1 MGQRLQGIEEF
12 VAAVEAGSFALAA
25 QRLHVTRSAVAKSIA
40 RLEARL
46 NTRLFLR
53 TTRSQSLTEEGHGY
67 YERCRRVLAE
77 LDAAE
82 AMTDVARST
91 ATGLVRV
98 SMPAM
103 LGRLKVGPLLLAL
116 AHRHP
121 QLSLELSFNDRRVDL
136 AEEGLDLAVRSGEL
150 ADSAELIA
158 RPVGV
163 QWMALCAAPAYLAER
178 GHPRSIG
185 ELQSAQGTQDASSA
199 HAGHEAVLYARDG
212 QVSAWRFHDAEGR
225 LVEVTLPSRLRCD
238 SAEVLLEAAVGGM
251 GLARLPAWLAAD
263 ALEAGTLV
271 RVFEEPLPFG
281 FELNVIRSR
290 SRYLPFKTRVVIDW
304 LAEHLPPLLQ
314 VAP

>member
-1 MGQRLQGIEEF
+1 MSPRLQGIEEF
-12 VAAVEAGSFALAA
+12 VAAVEAGSFARAA
-25 QRLHVTRSAVAKSIA
+25 ERLHVTRSAVAKSIA

-46 NTRLFLR
+46 GTRLFLR

-82 AMTDVARST
+82 AMADAARST
-91 ATGLVRV
+91 AAGLVRL

-116 AHRHP
+116 ARRHP
-121 QLSLELSFNDRRVDL
+121 GLSLELSFNDRRVDL
-136 AEEGLDLAVRSGEL
+136 VEDGLDLAIRSGEL
-150 ADSAELIA
+150 ADSAELVA

-178 GHPRSIG
+178 GRPGSVA
-185 ELQSAQGTQDASSA
+185 ELGASSSTSTSSS
-199 HAGHEAVLYARDG
+199 HEAVLYARDG
-212 QVSAWRFHDAEGR
+212 QISPWRFHDAEGR
-225 LVEVTLPSRLRCD
+225 PVEVVLPSRLRCD
-238 SAEVLLEAAVGGM
+238 SAEVLLEAAIGGM

-263 ALEAGTLV
+263 ALAAGTLV
-271 RVFEEPLPFG
+271 RVFEEPRPFG

-290 SRYLPFKTRVVIDW
+290 SRYLPHKTRVVVDW
-304 LAEHLPPLLQ
+304 LAEHLPPLL
-314 VAP
+314 AAR

>member
-67 YERCRRVLAE
+67 YERCRRVLDE
-77 LDAAE
+77 LDAAQ
-82 AMTDVARST
+82 ALTDVARST
-91 ATGLVRV
+91 ATGVVRI

-116 AHRHP
+116 ARQHP
-121 QLSLELSFNDRRVDL
+121 QLSLELAFNDRRVDL
-136 AEEGLDLAVRSGEL
+136 VEEGLDLAIRSGEL
-150 ADSAELIA
+150 ADSMDLVA

-163 QWMALCAAPAYLAER
+163 QWMALCAAPAYLQQR
-178 GHPRSIG
+178 GHPRGIG
-185 ELQSAQGTQDASSA
+185 DLQGP
-199 HAGHEAVLYARDG
+199 HEAVLYARDG
-212 QVSAWRFHDAEGR
+212 QVSAWRFHDAQGR
-225 LVEVTLPSRLRCD
+225 PVEVTLPSRLRCD
-238 SAEVLLEAAVGGM
+238 SAEVLLEAAIGGL
-251 GLARLPAWLAAD
+251 GLARLPSWLAAD
-263 ALEAGTLV
+263 ALAAGTLV
-271 RVFEEPLPFG
+271 RVFEEPRPFG

>member
-67 YERCRRVLAE
+67 YERCRRVLDE
-77 LDAAE
+77 LDAAQ
-82 AMTDVARST
+82 ALTDVARST
-91 ATGLVRV
+91 ATGVVRI

-116 AHRHP
+116 ARQHP
-121 QLSLELSFNDRRVDL
+121 QLSLELAFNDRRVDL
-136 AEEGLDLAVRSGEL
+136 VEEGLDLAIRSGEL
-150 ADSAELIA
+150 ADSAELVA
-158 RPVGV
+158 RPVGT

-178 GHPRSIG
+178 GRPANIG
-185 ELQSAQGTQDASSA
+185 DLMKEP
-199 HAGHEAVLYARDG
+199 HEAVLYARDG
-212 QVSAWRFHDAEGR
+212 LVSSWRFHDAGGR
-225 LVEVTLPSRLRCD
+225 LVDLTPPSRLRCD

-251 GLARLPAWLAAD
+251 GLARLPAWLVAD
-263 ALEAGTLV
+263 ALAAGTLV
-271 RVFEEPLPFG
+271 RVFDEPQPFG
-281 FELNVIRSR
+281 FALHVIRSR
-290 SRYLPFKTRVVIDW
+290 SRYLPLKTRVVTDW
-304 LAEHLPPLLQ
+304 LAEHLPPLL
-314 VAP
+314 AAR

>member
-116 AHRHP
+116 ARRHP

-178 GHPRSIG
+178 GHPRTIC
-185 ELQSAQGTQDASSA
+185 ELQSVQGE
-199 HAGHEAVLYARDG
+199 HEAVLYARDG
-212 QVSAWRFHDAEGR
+212 QASAWRFHDAEGR
-225 LVEVTLPSRLRCD
+225 PVDVTLPSRLRCD
-238 SAEVLLEAAVGGM
+238 SAEVLLEAAIGGM

-263 ALEAGTLV
+263 ALAAGTLV
-271 RVFEEPLPFG
+271 RVFEEPKPFG

-314 VAP
+314 VVP

>member
-67 YERCRRVLAE
+67 YERCRRALAE
-77 LDAAE
+77 LEAAE
-82 AMTDVARST
+82 AVADVARST
-91 ATGLVRV
+91 ASGLVRL

-116 AHRHP
+116 ARRHP

-136 AEEGLDLAVRSGEL
+136 AEEGLDLAIRSGEL
-150 ADSAELIA
+150 ADTDELVA
-158 RPVGV
+158 RPVGM

-178 GHPRSIG
+178 GHPRG
-185 ELQSAQGTQDASSA
+185 VAELAAP
-199 HAGHEAVLYARDG
+199 HEAVLYARDG
-212 QVSAWRFHDAEGR
+212 QVSAWRFHAAEGGPAEPT
-225 LVEVTLPSRLRCD
+225 EVTLPSRLRCD
-238 SAEVLLEAAVGGM
+238 SAEVLLEAAIGGM

-263 ALEAGTLV
+263 ALAAGTLV
-271 RVFEEPLPFG
+271 RVFDEPRPFG
-281 FELNVIRSR
+281 FALHVIRSR
-290 SRYLPFKTRVVIDW
+290 SRYLPLKTRVVVDW
-304 LAEHLPPLLQ
+304 LAEHLPPLL
-314 VAP
+314 AAR

>member
-1 MGQRLQGIEEF
+1 MSPRLQGIEEF
-12 VAAVEAGSFALAA
+12 VAAVEAGSFARAA
-25 QRLHVTRSAVAKSIA
+25 ERLHVTRSAVAKSIG

-46 NTRLFLR
+46 GTRLFLR

-82 AMTDVARST
+82 AMADAARST
-91 ATGLVRV
+91 AAGLVRL

-116 AHRHP
+116 ARRHP
-121 QLSLELSFNDRRVDL
+121 GLSLELSFNDRRVDL
-136 AEEGLDLAVRSGEL
+136 VEDGLDLAIRSGEL
-150 ADSAELIA
+150 ADSAELVA

-178 GHPRSIG
+178 GRPGSVA
-185 ELQSAQGTQDASSA
+185 ELGASSLTSSS
-199 HAGHEAVLYARDG
+199 HEAVLYARDG
-212 QVSAWRFHDAEGR
+212 QISPWRFHDAEGR
-225 LVEVTLPSRLRCD
+225 PVEVVLPSRLRCD
-238 SAEVLLEAAVGGM
+238 SAEVLLEAAIGGM

-263 ALEAGTLV
+263 ALAAGTLV
-271 RVFEEPLPFG
+271 RVFEEPRPFG

-290 SRYLPFKTRVVIDW
+290 SRYLPHKTRVVVDW
-304 LAEHLPPLLQ
+304 LAEHLPPLL
-314 VAP
+314 AAR

>member
-12 VAAVEAGSFALAA
+12 VAAAEAGSFALAA

-77 LDAAE
+77 LEAAE
-82 AMTDVARST
+82 AVTDAARST
-91 ATGLVRV
+91 ASGLVRL

-116 AHRHP
+116 ARRHP

-136 AEEGLDLAVRSGEL
+136 VEEGLDLAIRSGEL
-150 ADSAELIA
+150 ADSAELAA
-158 RPVGV
+158 RPVGM
-163 QWMALCAAPAYLAER
+163 QWMALCASPAYLAEH
-178 GHPRSIG
+178 GHPANIDDLTG
-185 ELQSAQGTQDASSA
+185 P
-199 HAGHEAVLYARDG
+199 HEAVLYARDG
-212 QVSAWRFHDAEGR
+212 QISSWRFHDTEGR
-225 LVEVTLPSRLRCD
+225 LVDVTLPSRLRCD
-238 SAEVLLEAAVGGM
+238 SAEVLLEAAIGGM

-263 ALEAGTLV
+263 ALAAGTLV
-271 RVFEEPLPFG
+271 RVFDEPRPFG
-281 FELNVIRSR
+281 FALHVVRPR
-290 SRYLPFKTRVVIDW
+290 SRYLPLKTRVVIDW
-304 LAEHLPPLLQ
+304 LAEHLPPLL
-314 VAP
+314 AAR

>member
-1 MGQRLQGIEEF
+1 MSPRLQGIEEF
-12 VAAVEAGSFALAA
+12 VAAVEAGSFARAA
-25 QRLHVTRSAVAKSIA
+25 ERLHVTRSAVAKSIA

-46 NTRLFLR
+46 GTRLFLR

-82 AMTDVARST
+82 AMADAARST
-91 ATGLVRV
+91 AAGLVRL

-116 AHRHP
+116 ARRHP
-121 QLSLELSFNDRRVDL
+121 GLSLELSFNDRRVDL
-136 AEEGLDLAVRSGEL
+136 VEDGLDLAIRSGEL
-150 ADSAELIA
+150 ADSGELVA

-178 GHPRSIG
+178 GRPGSVA
-185 ELQSAQGTQDASSA
+185 ELGASSSTSSL
-199 HAGHEAVLYARDG
+199 HEAVLYARDG
-212 QVSAWRFHDAEGR
+212 QISPWRFHDAEGR
-225 LVEVTLPSRLRCD
+225 PVEVVLPSRLRCD
-238 SAEVLLEAAVGGM
+238 SAEVLLEAAIGGM

-263 ALEAGTLV
+263 ALAAGTLV
-271 RVFEEPLPFG
+271 RVFEEPRPFG

-290 SRYLPFKTRVVIDW
+290 SRYLPHKTRVVVDW
-304 LAEHLPPLLQ
+304 LAEHLPPLL
-314 VAP
+314 AAR

>member
-1 MGQRLQGIEEF
+1 MSQRLQGIEEF

-46 NTRLFLR
+46 DTRLFLR

-67 YERCRRVLAE
+67 YERCRRALAE

-82 AMTDVARST
+82 AHTNVARST
-91 ATGLVRV
+91 ATGLVRL

-116 AHRHP
+116 ARRHP
-121 QLSLELSFNDRRVDL
+121 ALSLELAFSDRRVDL
-136 AEEGLDLAVRSGEL
+136 VEEGLDLAIRSGEL
-150 ADSAELIA
+150 ADTSKLIA

-163 QWMALCAAPAYLAER
+163 QWMVLCAAPAYLAER
-178 GHPRSIG
+178 GHPRGIDA
-185 ELQSAQGTQDASSA
+185 LQSPQTP
-199 HAGHEAVLYARDG
+199 HEAVLYARDG
-212 QVSAWRFHDAEGR
+212 QVSTWRFHDGEGR
-225 LVEVTLPSRLRCD
+225 LVDVTLPSRLRCD

-263 ALEAGTLV
+263 ALAAGTLV
-271 RVFEEPLPFG
+271 RVFEEPRPFG

-304 LAEHLPPLLQ
+304 LAEHLPPLLA
-314 VAP
+314 APQSP

>member
-1 MGQRLQGIEEF
+1 MSPRLQGIEEF
-12 VAAVEAGSFALAA
+12 VAAVEAGSFARAA
-25 QRLHVTRSAVAKSIA
+25 ERLHVTRSAVAKSIA

-46 NTRLFLR
+46 GTRLFLR

-82 AMTDVARST
+82 AMADAARST
-91 ATGLVRV
+91 AAGLVRL

-116 AHRHP
+116 ARRHP
-121 QLSLELSFNDRRVDL
+121 GLSLELSFNDRRVDL
-136 AEEGLDLAVRSGEL
+136 VEDGLDLAIRSGEL
-150 ADSAELIA
+150 ADSAELVA

-178 GHPRSIG
+178 GRPAG
-185 ELQSAQGTQDASSA
+185 VAELGASPS
-199 HAGHEAVLYARDG
+199 HEAVLYARDG
-212 QVSAWRFHDAEGR
+212 QISPWRFHDAEGR
-225 LVEVTLPSRLRCD
+225 PVEVVLPSRLRCD
-238 SAEVLLEAAVGGM
+238 SAEVLLEAAIGGM

-263 ALEAGTLV
+263 ALAAGTLV
-271 RVFEEPLPFG
+271 RVFEEPRPFG

-290 SRYLPFKTRVVIDW
+290 GRYLPHKTRVVVDW
-304 LAEHLPPLLQ
+304 LAEHLPPLL
-314 VAP
+314 AAR

>member
-1 MGQRLQGIEEF
+1 MSPRLQGIEEF
-12 VAAVEAGSFALAA
+12 VAAVEAGSFARAA
-25 QRLHVTRSAVAKSIA
+25 ERLHVTRSAVAKSIA

-46 NTRLFLR
+46 GTRLFLR

-82 AMTDVARST
+82 AMADAARST
-91 ATGLVRV
+91 AAGLVRL

-116 AHRHP
+116 ARRHP
-121 QLSLELSFNDRRVDL
+121 GLSLELSFNDRRVDL
-136 AEEGLDLAVRSGEL
+136 VEDGLDLAIRSGEL
-150 ADSAELIA
+150 ADSAELVA

-178 GHPRSIG
+178 GRPGSVA
-185 ELQSAQGTQDASSA
+185 ELGASSSTSSL
-199 HAGHEAVLYARDG
+199 HEAVLYARDG
-212 QVSAWRFHDAEGR
+212 QISPWRFHDAEGR
-225 LVEVTLPSRLRCD
+225 PVEVVLPSRLRCD
-238 SAEVLLEAAVGGM
+238 SAEVLLEAAIGGM

-263 ALEAGTLV
+263 ALAAGTLV
-271 RVFEEPLPFG
+271 RVFEEPRPFG

-290 SRYLPFKTRVVIDW
+290 SRYLPHKTRVVVDW
-304 LAEHLPPLLQ
+304 LAEHLPPLL
-314 VAP
+314 AAR

>member
-1 MGQRLQGIEEF
+1 MSQRLQGIEEF
-12 VAAVEAGSFALAA
+12 VAAVEAGSFARAA
-25 QRLHVTRSAVAKSIA
+25 ERLHVTRSAVAKSIA

-46 NTRLFLR
+46 GTRLFLR

-82 AMTDVARST
+82 AMADAARST
-91 ATGLVRV
+91 AAGLVRL

-116 AHRHP
+116 ARRHP
-121 QLSLELSFNDRRVDL
+121 GLSLELSFNDRRVDL
-136 AEEGLDLAVRSGEL
+136 VEDGLDLAIRSGEL
-150 ADSAELIA
+150 ADSAELVA

-178 GHPRSIG
+178 GRPGSVA
-185 ELQSAQGTQDASSA
+185 ELRTSSS
-199 HAGHEAVLYARDG
+199 HEAVFYARDG
-212 QVSAWRFHDAEGR
+212 QISVWRFHDAEGR
-225 LVEVTLPSRLRCD
+225 LAEVALPSRLRCD
-238 SAEVLLEAAVGGM
+238 SAEVLLEAAIGGM

-263 ALEAGTLV
+263 ALSVGTLV
-271 RVFEEPLPFG
+271 RVFEEPRPFG

-290 SRYLPFKTRVVIDW
+290 SRYLPHKTRVVVDW
-304 LAEHLPPLLQ
+304 LAEHLPPLL
-314 VAP
+314 AAR

>member
-1 MGQRLQGIEEF
+1 MSQRLQGIEEF

-67 YERCRRVLAE
+67 YERCRRVLDE

-82 AMTDVARST
+82 AVTDVARST
-91 ATGLVRV
+91 AAGLVRL

-116 AHRHP
+116 ARRHP
-121 QLSLELSFNDRRVDL
+121 QLSLELAFNDRRVDL
-136 AEEGLDLAVRSGEL
+136 AEEGLDLAIRSGPL
-150 ADSAELIA
+150 ADTSELIA

-178 GHPRSIG
+178 GHPRSI
-185 ELQSAQGTQDASSA
+185 DALDA
-199 HAGHEAVLYARDG
+199 PHEAVLYARDG

-263 ALEAGTLV
+263 ALAAGTLV
-271 RVFEEPLPFG
+271 RVFEEPKPFG
-281 FELNVIRSR
+281 FELHVIRSR
-290 SRYLPFKTRVVIDW
+290 SRYLPLKTRVVIDW
-304 LAEHLPPLLQ
+304 LAEHLPPLL

>member
-1 MGQRLQGIEEF
+1 MSQRLQGIEEF

-67 YERCRRVLAE
+67 YERCRRVLDE

-82 AMTDVARST
+82 AVTDVARST
-91 ATGLVRV
+91 AAGLVRL

-116 AHRHP
+116 ARRHP
-121 QLSLELSFNDRRVDL
+121 QLSLELAFNDRRVDL
-136 AEEGLDLAVRSGEL
+136 AEEGLDLAIRSGPL
-150 ADSAELIA
+150 ADTSELIA

-163 QWMALCAAPAYLAER
+163 QWMALCAAPVYLAER
-178 GHPRSIG
+178 GHPRSI
-185 ELQSAQGTQDASSA
+185 DALDA
-199 HAGHEAVLYARDG
+199 PHEAVLYARDG

-263 ALEAGTLV
+263 ALAAGTLV
-271 RVFEEPLPFG
+271 RVFEEPKPFG
-281 FELNVIRSR
+281 FELHVIRSR
-290 SRYLPFKTRVVIDW
+290 SRYLPLKTRVVIDW
-304 LAEHLPPLLQ
+304 LAEYLPPLL

>member
-1 MGQRLQGIEEF
+1 MSQRLQGIEEF

-46 NTRLFLR
+46 DTRLFLR

-67 YERCRRVLAE
+67 YERCRRVLDE

-82 AMTDVARST
+82 AVTDVARST
-91 ATGLVRV
+91 AAGLVRL

-116 AHRHP
+116 ARRHP
-121 QLSLELSFNDRRVDL
+121 QLSLELAFNDRRVDL
-136 AEEGLDLAVRSGEL
+136 AEEGLDLAIRSGPL
-150 ADSAELIA
+150 ADTSELIA

-163 QWMALCAAPAYLAER
+163 QWMALCAAPVYLAER
-178 GHPRSIG
+178 GHPRSI
-185 ELQSAQGTQDASSA
+185 DALDA
-199 HAGHEAVLYARDG
+199 PHEAVLYARDG

-263 ALEAGTLV
+263 ALAAGTLV
-271 RVFEEPLPFG
+271 RVFEEPKPFG
-281 FELNVIRSR
+281 FELHVIRSR
-290 SRYLPFKTRVVIDW
+290 SRYLPLKTRVVIDW
-304 LAEHLPPLLQ
+304 LAEYLPPLL

>member
-1 MGQRLQGIEEF
+1 MSQRLQGIEEF

-46 NTRLFLR
+46 DTRLFLR

-82 AMTDVARST
+82 AVTDVARST
-91 ATGLVRV
+91 ATGLVRL

-116 AHRHP
+116 ARRHP
-121 QLSLELSFNDRRVDL
+121 QLSLELAFSDRRVDL
-136 AEEGLDLAVRSGEL
+136 AEEGLDLAIRSGEL
-150 ADSAELIA
+150 ADTSELIA

-163 QWMALCAAPAYLAER
+163 QWMVLCAAPAYLAER
-178 GHPRSIG
+178 GHPRGI
-185 ELQSAQGTQDASSA
+185 DALA
-199 HAGHEAVLYARDG
+199 PPHEAVLYARDG
-212 QVSAWRFHDAEGR
+212 QISTWRFHDGEGR
-225 LVEVTLPSRLRCD
+225 LVDVTLPSRLRCD

-251 GLARLPAWLAAD
+251 GLVRLPAWLAAD
-263 ALEAGTLV
+263 ALAAGTLV
-271 RVFEEPLPFG
+271 RVFEEPRPFG

-304 LAEHLPPLLQ
+304 LAEHLPPLLA
-314 VAP
+314 VP

>member
-1 MGQRLQGIEEF
+1 MSQRLQGIEEF

-53 TTRSQSLTEEGHGY
+53 TTRSQSLTQEGHGY
-67 YERCRRVLAE
+67 YERCRRVLDE

-82 AMTDVARST
+82 AVTDVARST
-91 ATGLVRV
+91 AAGLVRL

-116 AHRHP
+116 ARRHP
-121 QLSLELSFNDRRVDL
+121 QLSLELAFNDRRVDL
-136 AEEGLDLAVRSGEL
+136 VEEGLDLAIRSGEL
-150 ADSAELIA
+150 ADTPGLIA

-178 GHPRSIG
+178 GHPRSI
-185 ELQSAQGTQDASSA
+185 DALDA
-199 HAGHEAVLYARDG
+199 AHEAVLYARDG
-212 QVSAWRFHDAEGR
+212 QISAWRFHDAEGR
-225 LVEVTLPSRLRCD
+225 LVDVTLPSRLRCD

-263 ALEAGTLV
+263 ALAAGTLV
-271 RVFEEPLPFG
+271 RVFEEPKPFG

-290 SRYLPFKTRVVIDW
+290 SRYLPLKTRVVIDW
-304 LAEHLPPLLQ
+304 LAEHLPPLLI
-314 VAP
+314 AP

>member
-82 AMTDVARST
+82 AVTDVARST
-91 ATGLVRV
+91 AAGVVRI

-116 AHRHP
+116 ARRHP

-136 AEEGLDLAVRSGEL
+136 AEDGLDLAIRSGEL
-150 ADSAELIA
+150 ADSTEMVA

-163 QWMALCAAPAYLAER
+163 QWMALCAAPAYLAAR
-178 GHPRSIG
+178 GHPRTIADLQDAG
-185 ELQSAQGTQDASSA
+185 DEQSA
-199 HAGHEAVLYARDG
+199 HEAVLYARDG

-225 LVEVTLPSRLRCD
+225 LVELTLPSRLRCD
-238 SAEVLLEAAVGGM
+238 SAEVLLEAAIGGM

-263 ALEAGTLV
+263 ALTAGTLV
-271 RVFEEPLPFG
+271 RVFEEPQPFG

-304 LAEHLPPLLQ
+304 LAEHLPPLLLLR
-314 VAP
+314 AAS

>member
-1 MGQRLQGIEEF
+1 MSQRLQGIEEF

-53 TTRSQSLTEEGHGY
+53 TTRSRSLTQEGHGY
-67 YERCRRVLAE
+67 YERCRRVLDE

-82 AMTDVARST
+82 AVTDVARST
-91 ATGLVRV
+91 AAGLVRL

-116 AHRHP
+116 ARRHP
-121 QLSLELSFNDRRVDL
+121 QLSLELAFNDRRVDL
-136 AEEGLDLAVRSGEL
+136 VEEGLDLAIRSGDL
-150 ADSAELIA
+150 ADTPGLIA

-178 GHPRSIG
+178 GHPRSI
-185 ELQSAQGTQDASSA
+185 DALDA
-199 HAGHEAVLYARDG
+199 PHEAVLYARDG
-212 QVSAWRFHDAEGR
+212 QISAWRFHDAEGR
-225 LVEVTLPSRLRCD
+225 LVDVTPPSRLRCD

-263 ALEAGTLV
+263 ALAAGTLV
-271 RVFEEPLPFG
+271 RVFEEPKPFG

-290 SRYLPFKTRVVIDW
+290 SRYLPLKTRVVIDW
-304 LAEHLPPLLQ
+304 LAEHLPPLLI
-314 VAP
+314 AP

>member
-1 MGQRLQGIEEF
+1 MSQRLQGIEEF

-67 YERCRRVLAE
+67 YERCRRALAE

-82 AMTDVARST
+82 AVTDTARST
-91 ATGLVRV
+91 VAGLVRI

-103 LGRLKVGPLLLAL
+103 FGRLKVGPLLLAL
-116 AHRHP
+116 ARRHP
-121 QLSLELSFNDRRVDL
+121 ALSLELAFSDRRVDL
-136 AEEGLDLAVRSGEL
+136 VEEGLDLAIRSGEL
-150 ADSAELIA
+150 ADTSELVA

-163 QWMALCAAPAYLAER
+163 QWMVLCAAPAYLAER
-178 GHPRSIG
+178 GHPRGI
-185 ELQSAQGTQDASSA
+185 EALTASQTS
-199 HAGHEAVLYARDG
+199 HTPHEAVLYARDG
-212 QVSAWRFHDAEGR
+212 QVSTWHFHGADGR
-225 LVEVTLPSRLRCD
+225 LVDVTLPSRLRCD
-238 SAEVLLEAAVGGM
+238 SAEVLLEAAIGGM

-263 ALEAGTLV
+263 ALAAGTLV
-271 RVFEEPLPFG
+271 RVFEEPKPFG

-304 LAEHLPPLLQ
+304 LAEHLPPLLI
-314 VAP
+314 AP

>member
-1 MGQRLQGIEEF
+1 MSQRLQGIEEF

-67 YERCRRVLAE
+67 YERCRRVLDE

-82 AMTDVARST
+82 AVTDVARST
-91 ATGLVRV
+91 AAGLVRL

-116 AHRHP
+116 ARRHP
-121 QLSLELSFNDRRVDL
+121 QLSLELAFNDRRVDL
-136 AEEGLDLAVRSGEL
+136 AEEGFDLAIRSGEL
-150 ADSAELIA
+150 ADTSELIA

-163 QWMALCAAPAYLAER
+163 QWMALYAAPAYLAER
-178 GHPRSIG
+178 GHPRSI
-185 ELQSAQGTQDASSA
+185 DALGA
-199 HAGHEAVLYARDG
+199 PHEAVLYARDG
-212 QVSAWRFHDAEGR
+212 QISTWRFHDAEGR
-225 LVEVTLPSRLRCD
+225 LVDVTLPSRLRCD

-251 GLARLPAWLAAD
+251 GLARLSAWLAAD
-263 ALEAGTLV
+263 ALAAGTLV
-271 RVFEEPLPFG
+271 RVFEESKPFG

-290 SRYLPFKTRVVIDW
+290 SRYLPLKTRVVIDW
-304 LAEHLPPLLQ
+304 LAEHLPPLL

>member
-67 YERCRRVLAE
+67 YERCRRVLDE
-77 LDAAE
+77 LDAAQ
-82 AMTDVARST
+82 ALTDVARST
-91 ATGLVRV
+91 ATGVVRI

-116 AHRHP
+116 ARQHP
-121 QLSLELSFNDRRVDL
+121 QLSLELAFNDRRVDL
-136 AEEGLDLAVRSGEL
+136 VEEGLDLAIRSGEL
-150 ADSAELIA
+150 ADSAELVA
-158 RPVGV
+158 RPVGT

-178 GHPRSIG
+178 GRPANIG
-185 ELQSAQGTQDASSA
+185 DLMKEP
-199 HAGHEAVLYARDG
+199 HEAVLYARDG
-212 QVSAWRFHDAEGR
+212 LVSSWRFHDAEGR
-225 LVEVTLPSRLRCD
+225 LVDLTPPSRLRCD

-263 ALEAGTLV
+263 ALAAGTLV
-271 RVFEEPLPFG
+271 RVFDEPQPFG
-281 FELNVIRSR
+281 FALHVIRSR
-290 SRYLPFKTRVVIDW
+290 SRYLPLKTRVVTDW
-304 LAEHLPPLLQ
+304 LAEHLPPLL
-314 VAP
+314 AAR

>member
-12 VAAVEAGSFALAA
+12 VAAAEAGSFALAA

-77 LDAAE
+77 LEAAE
-82 AMTDVARST
+82 AVTDAARST
-91 ATGLVRV
+91 ASGLVRL

-116 AHRHP
+116 ARRHP

-136 AEEGLDLAVRSGEL
+136 VEEGLDLAIRSGEL
-150 ADSAELIA
+150 ADSAELAA
-158 RPVGV
+158 RPVGM
-163 QWMALCAAPAYLAER
+163 QWMALCASPAYLHEH
-178 GHPRSIG
+178 GHPANIDDLK
-185 ELQSAQGTQDASSA
+185 EP
-199 HAGHEAVLYARDG
+199 HEAVLYARDG
-212 QVSAWRFHDAEGR
+212 QISSWRFHDTEGR
-225 LVEVTLPSRLRCD
+225 LVDVTLPSRLRCD
-238 SAEVLLEAAVGGM
+238 SAEVLLEAAIGGM

-263 ALEAGTLV
+263 ALAAGTLV
-271 RVFEEPLPFG
+271 RVFDEPRPFG
-281 FELNVIRSR
+281 FALHVIRPR
-290 SRYLPFKTRVVIDW
+290 SRYLPLKTRVVIDW
-304 LAEHLPPLLQ
+304 LAEHLPPLL
-314 VAP
+314 AAR

>member
-1 MGQRLQGIEEF
+1 MSQRLQGIEEF
-12 VAAVEAGSFALAA
+12 VAAVEAGSFARAA
-25 QRLHVTRSAVAKSIA
+25 ERLHVSRSAVAKSIA
-40 RLEARL
+40 RLESRL
-46 NTRLFLR
+46 GTRLFLR

-82 AMTDVARST
+82 AMTDAARST
-91 ATGLVRV
+91 AAGLVRL

-116 AHRHP
+116 ARRHP
-121 QLSLELSFNDRRVDL
+121 GLSLELSFNDRRVDL
-136 AEEGLDLAVRSGEL
+136 VEEGQDLAIRSGEL
-150 ADSAELIA
+150 PDSAELVA

-178 GHPRSIG
+178 GRPASVAALG
-185 ELQSAQGTQDASSA
+185 ASSS
-199 HAGHEAVLYARDG
+199 HEAVLYARDG
-212 QVSAWRFHDAEGR
+212 QISPWRFHDAEGR
-225 LVEVTLPSRLRCD
+225 PVELALPSRLRCD

-263 ALEAGTLV
+263 ALAAGTLV
-271 RVFEEPLPFG
+271 RVFEEPRPFG

-290 SRYLPFKTRVVIDW
+290 SRYLPHKTRVVVDW
-304 LAEHLPPLLQ
+304 LAEHLPPLL
-314 VAP
+314 AAR